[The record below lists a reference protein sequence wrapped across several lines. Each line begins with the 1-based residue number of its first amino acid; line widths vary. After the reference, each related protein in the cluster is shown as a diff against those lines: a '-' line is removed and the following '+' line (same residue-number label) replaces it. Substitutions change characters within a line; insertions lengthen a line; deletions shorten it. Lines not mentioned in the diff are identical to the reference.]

1 MKVTVYN
8 CREFDEKE
16 LFLQYEKEL
25 GMELILCKDAP
36 TLENVHLTKG
46 SE

>member
-16 LFLQYEKEL
+16 LCEKL
-25 GMELILCKDAP
+25 IELINNKSKRYLLAE
-36 TLENVHLTKG
+36 LI
-46 SE
+46 

>member
-16 LFLQYEKEL
+16 LFLKYEKEWRKHT
-25 GMELILCKDAP
+25 GIEAMR
-36 TLENVHLTKG
+36 G
-46 SE
+46 SC